1 MQSPEVNQRFLFGL
15 KVVLISVAVAQ
26 LALSASWLRRMPNP
40 TYCTGA
46 RRMRAGRRIRAGRRP
61 AGPGT
66 QDPPC
71 PAPCPHD
78 CRSLSILCRGQSRYP
93 VIHGCLANARPLS
106 RHVVCRLGSEGNS
119 KLECSSIWNLGSL
132 LYSTF
137 FGNIP
142 PWRFLHQPNCYIAR
156 VLYPYSNMLYS
167 HSVTEGGI

>member
-1 MQSPEVNQRFLFGL
+1 MAEKDAKSYLL
-15 KVVLISVAVAQ
+15 H
-26 LALSASWLRRMPNP
+26 
-40 TYCTGA
+40 
-46 RRMRAGRRIRAGRRP
+46 RRP
-61 AGPGT
+61 ADPGRAPN
-66 QDPPC
+66 QGRAPPC
-71 PAPCPHD
+71 GSRDPGPAGPCPHD

-106 RHVVCRLGSEGNS
+106 RHVVCRLRSEGNS
-119 KLECSSIWNLGSL
+119 KLECSRIWNLGSL